1 VPFQVRKEKPGAT
14 QNTKETPLA
23 VSESVGVF
31 SKITKTWTSKIKL
44 YELRKGKKE
53 RKRKRD

>member
-1 VPFQVRKEKPGAT
+1 
-14 QNTKETPLA
+14 
-23 VSESVGVF
+23 VGVF

-53 RKRKRD
+53 REREIERERE